1 MPSKNQ
7 WDQAIQSVFAPQPKS
22 VQNSDLAQYI
32 LTHTLN
38 GPVKTLGNDLASKQG
53 AESEQPGL
61 LSRVFDAISTP
72 LYATEGFVSD
82 AIDAVNQRKKH
93 PSNNPLTDIFG
104 SIPAAGESL
113 VKNIVGN
120 AARSVEDVTAATGMA
135 TGMEHAPLLGKILG
149 GVEKGTHN
157 AAESLAPRATGASN
171 LEKAGVKNPWAK
183 YGLGFLADVALDPT
197 TYLTLGAGAAG
208 KASKFAR
215 PEFGFNAGK
224 DANSAL
230 DAAAATGKPAGIFAR
245 PQTPNIPQSRPVAEQ
260 ALGRNLVP
268 QTPVPQIPNLRPNMR
283 PSQAL
288 MAERGIENSPT
299 DMAAMQAAR
308 RSDNAKRAANAR
320 WGKPLDWHDIP
331 DMTPA
336 DKADF
341 ADMFRDGKLAKAGKV
356 SDGKGN
362 ISNRAVTQVIADI
375 KNGTV
380 PRFASIPEA
389 ATGEAAARAQQVADK
404 VAENLSKATRKG
416 RSTKELTPADQAN
429 LYNSLRNAAAEMLN
443 ISTAAKTAEKADKPL
458 SNVEQHYAKQIGQYA
473 MSLGKSVPESK
484 NAAIKYLD
492 DMVKQKNLSKAQA
505 TRIRRKLFPS
515 EPIQNPAVTRA
526 GAAQVDALT
535 RQMLR
540 TAEDHL
546 LNKGVQPVYW
556 NGMRVRLSDV
566 MQEIGPAAQG
576 EYHTALMDAMMHSD
590 TKRIGNPVVQ
600 EAINKALAR
609 RSLSMSDLLAN
620 LSQKTAEVKNSVLD
634 KYPTPLAQKILDG
647 LPDAAAEQG
656 ALRGATPAEVQ
667 AFRDQVGNIINIDK
681 LPTEEV
687 FVRLGDRLVHAVL
700 NNQVSAEDAIKISN
714 AVNKTLGESKASL
727 MKDITGNKVV
737 DGFFTRFSTY
747 FGRIPEMK
755 RFADD
760 NFLFAELNAGYRAET
775 LRQLAKKYTSDQ
787 IYRGFRLAQAGPKI
801 IDAEMD
807 QGAKEFAQVLDKYFG
822 NMLSSTGFKDI
833 VDPANTAAV
842 RSGMVMTDI
851 NKHLKAIGSKFEFV
865 DRKYKDEEGI
875 LRDFTSKGDGW
886 LASWQ
891 RADPRISGQDPL
903 SLIHDI
909 DLAMQRTVAEYNLYD
924 EFGRYFGAKVGQ
936 DGFDPAIH
944 KEIIPHPRLKG
955 LKFHPEVRKA
965 FQRQINDIEQGAW
978 RANTKATRMI
988 AQSTR
993 VWKSSVTIYYPIHH
1007 IRNLIGDSWNMWW
1020 AGINDPRVFTKA
1032 AKVLESQKMRYGEA
1046 IKSGNLDAIEALIN
1060 KNALDAMSMGRK
1072 EASATDVIIKTKKG
1086 LKINS
1091 EQLWSSGFER
1101 GLFLNYNKIEDLYG
1115 QTPMGA
1121 IFKNTPEDSAL
1132 RRLSAP
1138 FGGRAHHVAAKISE
1152 HREHYVRMAHYIGAV
1167 EKRLKSGR
1175 TDLQK
1180 IYDEAAHEVRK
1191 WHPDGSD
1198 LTRFEQQARILIPF
1212 YSWTR
1217 KEIPLLLQTLV
1228 QKPAKIAAFPRAE
1241 RALAGG
1247 SGIDV
1252 NDQQGFLDPYPNDQ
1266 LFPYWI
1272 RASGIGP
1279 IGDPE
1284 SHSAVAKFWSKFA
1297 ATSQGLNGPE
1307 GYTIINP
1314 SNPFQDV
1321 ATQIFGFGRPQD
1333 SFRAISNSLNPG
1345 VQIPMNIMENQ
1356 TFSGA
1361 PISKQSGGLGY
1372 GQYLASQIPQAGAF
1386 TRLTGVGAD
1395 KKPDVT
1401 SQYTQNFINMLTA
1414 LGIRGTGPYQKSAEF
1429 EAKDRKK
1436 YGS

>member
-1 MPSKNQ
+1 MPNQ
-7 WDQAIQSVFAPQPKS
+7 KQWNDAIASVFTPQQPQS
-22 VQNSDLAQYI
+22 SQNSDLAQYI

-38 GPVKTLGNDLASKQG
+38 GPVKTLGKDLAVRDG
-53 AESEQPGL
+53 AQTEKPGL

-72 LYATEGFVSD
+72 LYTTEGFVSD
-82 AIDAVNQRKKH
+82 AIDAVNQRKKN
-93 PSNNPLTDIFG
+93 PSGNPLTDIFG
-104 SIPAAGESL
+104 SVPAAGESL

-135 TGMEHAPLLGKILG
+135 TGMDHAPLLGKILG

-208 KASKFAR
+208 KASRFAR
-215 PEFGFNAGK
+215 PEFGFNASK

-230 DAAAATGKPAGIFAR
+230 DAAAATGKPVNAFAR
-245 PQTPNIPQSRPVAEQ
+245 PVTPPSPNIPPVAEQ
-260 ALGRNLVP
+260 ALGRNLIP
-268 QTPVPQIPNLRPNMR
+268 QTPVPQIPNLRPSLR

-299 DMAAMQAAR
+299 DMAAMQQLR

-362 ISNRAVTQVIADI
+362 VSNRAVTQVIEDI
-375 KNGTV
+375 KNGQV
-380 PRFASIPEA
+380 PRFASIPDA
-389 ATGEAAARAQQVADK
+389 ATGETAARAKVVADQ
-404 VAENLSKATRKG
+404 VEANLTKATRKG

-429 LYNSLRNAAAEMLN
+429 LYNSLRNAAAEMVN
-443 ISTAAKTAEKADKPL
+443 GTTAAKTAEKVAVELTDKQKAAATNVFNYYTDVKKTKPTKAILTAELKADKTL
-458 SNVEQHYAKQIGQYA
+458 T
-473 MSLGKSVPESK
+473 
-484 NAAIKYLD
+484 NADRKAIVNKF
-492 DMVKQKNLSKAQA
+492 
-505 TRIRRKLFPS
+505 FPR
-515 EPIQNPAVTRA
+515 EPIKNPAVTRV
-526 GAAQVDALT
+526 GVAQVNDLT

-556 NGMRVRLSDV
+556 NGMRVRLSDI

-590 TKRIGNPVVQ
+590 TKRIGHPVVQ

-609 RSLSMSDLLAN
+609 RSLSMSDLLGN
-620 LSQKTAEVKNSVLD
+620 LSQKTAEVKSQVLD
-634 KYPTPLAQKILDG
+634 KYPMPLAQKILDG
-647 LPDAAAEQG
+647 LPASAAEQG

-687 FVRLGDRLVHAVL
+687 FVRLGDHLVHAVL

-714 AVNKTLGESKASL
+714 AVNKTLGESKSSL
-727 MKDITGNKVV
+727 MRDITGNKVM
-737 DGFFTRFSTY
+737 DGFFTKFSTY
-747 FGRIPEMK
+747 YGRIPEMR

-760 NFLFAELNAGYRAET
+760 GFLFAELNAGYRAAT
-775 LRQLAKKYTSDQ
+775 LRELAKKYTGDQ
-787 IYRGFRLAQAGPKI
+787 MYRGFRIAQEGPKI
-801 IDAEMD
+801 VAAESD
-807 QGAKEFAQVLDKYFG
+807 QGAKEFAQVLDTYFG

-833 VDPANTAAV
+833 IDPSNIAAV

-851 NKHLKAIGSKFEFV
+851 NKHLKAVGSKFQFV
-865 DRKYKDEEGI
+865 DTKYKDESGI

-891 RADPRISGQDPL
+891 RADPRITGQDPL

-924 EFGRYFGAKVGQ
+924 EFGRYFGAKAGEA
-936 DGFDPAIH
+936 GFDPAIH

-993 VWKSSVTIYYPIHH
+993 VWKSSVTIYYPVHH

-1032 AKVLESQKMRYGEA
+1032 AKVLEHQKARYGEA

-1060 KNALDAMSMGRK
+1060 KNALDAMSMGKK

-1086 LKINS
+1086 LSINS

-1101 GLFLNYNKIEDLYG
+1101 GLFLNYNKIEDLFG

-1121 IFKNTPEDSAL
+1121 VFKNTPEDSVMRKLA
-1132 RRLSAP
+1132 AP
-1138 FGGRAHHVAAKISE
+1138 FGGRAHHVAAKVSE

-1198 LTRFEQQARILIPF
+1198 LTQFEQKLRVLIPF

-1241 RALAGG
+1241 RALAGA
-1247 SGIDV
+1247 SGINV

-1272 RASGIGP
+1272 RATGIGP
-1279 IGDPE
+1279 IGDPQ
-1284 SHSAVAKFWSKFA
+1284 SHSAVARFWSKFA
-1297 ATSQGLNGPE
+1297 ATSLDFNGDPQG
-1307 GYTIINP
+1307 YSIINP

-1321 ATQIFGFGRPQD
+1321 TTQLFGFGRPQD
-1333 SFRAISNSLNPG
+1333 ALRGISNSLNPG
-1345 VQIPMNIMENQ
+1345 VQIPMNLMENQ

-1372 GQYLASQIPQAGAF
+1372 GQYLASQIPQAGSF
-1386 TRLTGVGAD
+1386 TRLTGIGKD
-1395 KKPDVT
+1395 QKPDVA
-1401 SQYTQNFINMLTA
+1401 SQNTQNLINMLTA